1 MGERGPGSSASVDLA
16 GRTAPWGI
24 AGGLA
29 VALCIAVGLWLRLH
43 LLSAEGFAD
52 DEVHKWLAAQ
62 RYLGGDFTGDD
73 LEHPMLMKSLIALGI
88 ALLPSGWAPET
99 LTRLPNA
106 LAGGVGIWAIAQLG
120 RRLFGRAA
128 GLLASALAAVCATFV
143 GYQRVAKED
152 TLVGLFLVLVLWC
165 LAEAAAAAGDSRR
178 PDQRRWELRGAWA
191 LGAMFASKY
200 YFFFA
205 PIPVLAWWWLRTGG
219 SEWRVP
225 LHRWAQLAGVAFVV
239 GAALNWTPFLPAAW
253 PYLRDHIAGKH
264 VETPSLLYMGRLYEN
279 LPLRLAAGV
288 PPSFFFVLAAV
299 KLSPPLFA
307 AALAGIAIAAAKRR
321 PAHRVMLV
329 WVGFWYLVWLLSGG
343 KYARFFLSVLPAF
356 LLFASHAVAVAATG
370 IARVCTQRLASAPLP
385 LRRAA
390 APAAL
395 LMIAAPAMAG
405 PLLVFSEARAAL
417 SLAPHH
423 RLYISPL
430 AGGAH
435 GPEWFFPHCD
445 YFDVGFREAIA
456 WLAVHAEPEAEI
468 SSEAVLPAALYARRF
483 GRDDLLTTRTRKEWS
498 CRAGRVCYVIVQVG
512 RLYSHNQGAVNH
524 LSARDPVHVEEI
536 RGRPVVQVYRL
547 EPGESPFPDEGVVG
561 TR

>member
-1 MGERGPGSSASVDLA
+1 MVERRSGFTPSVDLT

-24 AGGLA
+24 AGALA
-29 VALCIAVGLWLRLH
+29 VALCVGAGLWLRLH
-43 LLSAEGFAD
+43 LLSGEGFAD
-52 DEVHKWLAAQ
+52 DEVHKWLAAH
-62 RYLGGDFTGDD
+62 RYLAGDFAGDD
-73 LEHPMLMKSLIALGI
+73 LEHPMLMKSLIALSI
-88 ALLPSGWAPET
+88 ALLPAGWAPET

-106 LAGGVGIWAIAQLG
+106 LAGGIGIWAIAQLG

-128 GLLASALAAVCATFV
+128 GLLAAALAAVCATFV

-152 TLVGLFLVLVLWC
+152 TLVGLFLVLLLWC
-165 LAEAAAAAGDSRR
+165 VAEAAAAAGDARQE
-178 PDQRRWELRGAWA
+178 DQRRWELRGACA

-205 PIPVLAWWWLRTGG
+205 PIPLLAWWWLRAAG

-225 LHRWAQLAGVAFVV
+225 LRRWARLALLAFVLW
-239 GAALNWTPFLPAAW
+239 AALNWTPFLPAAW

-264 VETPSLLYMGRLYEN
+264 VETPSLLFMGRLYEN

-299 KLSPPLFA
+299 KLSPALLA

-329 WVGFWYLVWLLSGG
+329 WVGFWYFVWLFSGG
-343 KYARFFLSVLPAF
+343 KYARFFVPVLPAF
-356 LLFASHAVAVAATG
+356 LLFAAHAVVVAATA
-370 IARVCTQRLASAPLP
+370 IARACAQRLASAPLP
-385 LRRAA
+385 LRRAL

-395 LMIAAPAMAG
+395 LMIGAPAMAG
-405 PLLVFSEARAAL
+405 PVLVFSEARATI
-417 SLAPHH
+417 SLAPHE

-430 AGGAH
+430 AGPGH

-445 YFDVGFREAIA
+445 YFDAGLREAIG
-456 WLAVHAEPEAEI
+456 WLAAHAEADAEI

-483 GRDDLLTTRTRKEWS
+483 GRGDLLTTRIRKESS
-498 CRAGRVCYVIVQVG
+498 CRAGRICYVVVQVG
-512 RLYSHNQGAVNH
+512 RTYSHNQSAVRH
-524 LSARDPVHVEEI
+524 LAGRDPVHVEAI
-536 RGRPVVQVYRL
+536 QGRPVVQVYRL
-547 EPGESPFPDEGVVG
+547 DPGESPFPEGAVAG